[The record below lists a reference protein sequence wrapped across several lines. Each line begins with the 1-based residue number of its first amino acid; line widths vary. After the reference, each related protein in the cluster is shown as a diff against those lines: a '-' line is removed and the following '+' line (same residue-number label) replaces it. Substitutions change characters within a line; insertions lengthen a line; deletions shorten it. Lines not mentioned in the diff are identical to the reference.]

1 MDQSS
6 SSESSEKESDY
17 GDMTGREAKRIYHV
31 SACRVWDK
39 KGVKDR
45 TPPTM
50 LVQLERGIASKWN
63 GEDWK

>member
-31 SACRVWDK
+31 SACRV
-39 KGVKDR
+39 
-45 TPPTM
+45 
-50 LVQLERGIASKWN
+50 
-63 GEDWK
+63 

>member
-6 SSESSEKESDY
+6 SIESSEKEPDY

-39 KGVKDR
+39 QGVKDR
-45 TPPTM
+45 MPPRM
-50 LVQLERGIASKWN
+50 LAQLERGIAFNWN
-63 GEDWK
+63 GEYWK